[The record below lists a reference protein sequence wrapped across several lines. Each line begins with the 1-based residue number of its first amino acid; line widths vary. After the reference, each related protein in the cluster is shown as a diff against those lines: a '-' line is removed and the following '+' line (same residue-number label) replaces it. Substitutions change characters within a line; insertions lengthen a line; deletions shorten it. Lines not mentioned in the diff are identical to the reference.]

1 MSPKSPKTAKQITA
15 AKRRRSSTLKKLD
28 KLSKKIIALDN
39 DAEKE
44 RQEWKECISKIGHL
58 ELSVTK
64 KQWAKMKKPCEQ
76 KRKKFTKMEKTV
88 SQLNA
93 KAVKLENIAGDIE
106 DMYGIPEKAPY

>member
-1 MSPKSPKTAKQITA
+1 
-15 AKRRRSSTLKKLD
+15 
-28 KLSKKIIALDN
+28 
-39 DAEKE
+39 
-44 RQEWKECISKIGHL
+44 
-58 ELSVTK
+58 
-64 KQWAKMKKPCEQ
+64 MKKPCEQ